1 MVFLWGGGA
10 GAGGL
15 ICCFLIQKPLL
26 KKRAQSKVL
35 RKVAST
41 NG

>member
-15 ICCFLIQKPLL
+15 ICCFLIQTFIEKGGT
-26 KKRAQSKVL
+26 KQSPQKSS
-35 RKVAST
+35 ST